1 MGAKRLGM
9 TSSGWVSITWY
20 CSKKASWA
28 SFQLT
33 GSLKASHHS
42 VRMAST
48 FQASRML
55 AKGSMQLRSGG
66 APGSR
71 LIHAQPPQTSQR
83 TGTRSMSPA
92 VEVVLGEGLG
102 PRHEGVLAVEAV
114 APAVEG
120 AGEAALEGAPA
131 LDDLDAAVAARVLI
145 GRHLVSDGAHHDD
158 GAGPGSRTRRSH
170 RHRGSLRAGRP
181 SATPGARA
189 ARPRARRS
197 QGRSSAPWGCG
208 RGPRT
213 AKGTRHRCRRSSSSG
228 TRTCAA
234 PWPGRRRRPR

>member
-48 FQASRML
+48 FQASQMV

-66 APGSR
+66 AEASR
-71 LIHAQPPQTSQR
+71 LIHAQPTQSSQR

-92 VEVVLGEGLG
+92 TRLCSEKD
-102 PRHEGVLAVEAV
+102 LARETKVFL
-114 APAVEG
+114 P
-120 AGEAALEGAPA
+120 
-131 LDDLDAAVAARVLI
+131 
-145 GRHLVSDGAHHDD
+145 
-158 GAGPGSRTRRSH
+158 SR
-170 RHRGSLRAGRP
+170 P
-181 SATPGARA
+181 
-189 ARPRARRS
+189 
-197 QGRSSAPWGCG
+197 
-208 RGPRT
+208 
-213 AKGTRHRCRRSSSSG
+213 
-228 TRTCAA
+228 
-234 PWPGRRRRPR
+234 